1 MGDGNGSIPSQPSA
15 QQYSDF
21 LICSRII
28 YLCRITSQL
37 ASQQQRKI
45 LADLEGSLLQFA
57 VTFKSQILGDPRVV
71 LIGSQAIP
79 SLPPNLNDEL
89 DDTYAQMENDTIKSY
104 NQLANIMENQDMQS
118 IVNIFA
124 EKMIWNLVYSDG
136 KMEQGKQII
145 DITLDTF
152 DVLVSSPSCC
162 RILCKSP
169 IVIQLIQNHV
179 VSSLSIVTIIDA
191 IQHLAE

>member
-1 MGDGNGSIPSQPSA
+1 M
-15 QQYSDF
+15 
-21 LICSRII
+21 
-28 YLCRITSQL
+28 
-37 ASQQQRKI
+37 
-45 LADLEGSLLQFA
+45 ADLEASLLQFA

-124 EKMIWNLVYSDG
+124 EKMILNLVYSDG
-136 KMEQGKQII
+136 KTE
-145 DITLDTF
+145 
-152 DVLVSSPSCC
+152 
-162 RILCKSP
+162 
-169 IVIQLIQNHV
+169 
-179 VSSLSIVTIIDA
+179 
-191 IQHLAE
+191 

>member
-1 MGDGNGSIPSQPSA
+1 M
-15 QQYSDF
+15 
-21 LICSRII
+21 
-28 YLCRITSQL
+28 
-37 ASQQQRKI
+37 
-45 LADLEGSLLQFA
+45 
-57 VTFKSQILGDPRVV
+57 V

-136 KMEQGKQII
+136 KME
-145 DITLDTF
+145 
-152 DVLVSSPSCC
+152 
-162 RILCKSP
+162 
-169 IVIQLIQNHV
+169 
-179 VSSLSIVTIIDA
+179 
-191 IQHLAE
+191 